1 MGLMTMPLCWR
12 INLTKMRLQIVPYK
26 SFLLI
31 LPTILSQQNEFNL
44 FSLFCLMF
52 INFFIDDDSRFIF
65 CSFVD

>member
-12 INLTKMRLQIVPYK
+12 INLIRMRLQIVPYK
-26 SFLLI
+26 SFLVI

-52 INFFIDDDSRFIF
+52 IIFHDDDSRFIF
-65 CSFVD
+65 L